1 MYNKRARLKHFSF
14 IALPNE
20 VFIMS
25 VILLDYRYLNG
36 SGLGRKQTNSSIC
49 IA

>member
-1 MYNKRARLKHFSF
+1 MYNIRASFKHFSF

-25 VILLDYRYLNG
+25 VILSDYRYSNG
-36 SGLGRKQTNSSIC
+36 SGVGRKQAVLSM
-49 IA
+49 